1 MAVSRQLPMPPRLKP
16 ISLYPLPVEAVIAAL
31 VRIPPP
37 PKAVKPAKAKRR
49 ARKTTKK
56 RAKN

>member
-49 ARKTTKK
+49 AKPKK
-56 RAKN
+56 KPR